1 MSKRILFADG
11 DQMMAEPVNTMLLQ
25 MGHLVQMETSG
36 KEALDTFGNNPSKF
50 DLVVMDVGMP
60 DISGLL
66 LAEKLMRIRSDIPI
80 VLLTGTDEQTRTRA
94 RASGIRWF
102 GMKPVSIIEL
112 TQTVENALTGVI

>member
-11 DQMMAEPVNTMLLQ
+11 DQLMAEPVNTMLLQ
-25 MGHLVQMETSG
+25 MGCLVQMETSG
-36 KEALDTFGNNPSKF
+36 KETLDTFDNNPSKF

-60 DISGLL
+60 DMSGLL

-112 TQTVENALTGVI
+112 TQTVENALIGVA

>member
-1 MSKRILFADG
+1 MNKRILFADG
-11 DQMMAEPVNTMLLQ
+11 DQLMAEPVNTMLVQ
-25 MGHLVQMETSG
+25 MGCLVQMETSG
-36 KEALDTFGNNPSKF
+36 KETLDTFDNNPSKF

-60 DISGLL
+60 DMSGLL

-112 TQTVENALTGVI
+112 TQTVENALTGVA

>member
-1 MSKRILFADG
+1 MGKRILFADG

-25 MGHLVQMETSG
+25 MGHLVQIETSG
-36 KEALDTFGNNPSKF
+36 QEALDTFGNNPSKF

-112 TQTVENALTGVI
+112 TQTVENALTGVA

>member
-11 DQMMAEPVNTMLLQ
+11 DQLMAEPVNTMLLQ
-25 MGHLVQMETSG
+25 MGCLVQMETSG
-36 KEALDTFGNNPSKF
+36 KETLDTFDNNPSKF

-60 DISGLL
+60 DMSGLL

-80 VLLTGTDEQTRTRA
+80 VLLTGADEQTRTRA

-112 TQTVENALTGVI
+112 TQTVENALIGVA

>member
-11 DQMMAEPVNTMLLQ
+11 DQLMAEPVNTMLLQ
-25 MGHLVQMETSG
+25 MGCLVQMETSG
-36 KEALDTFGNNPSKF
+36 KETLDTFDNNPSKF

-60 DISGLL
+60 DMSGLL

-80 VLLTGTDEQTRTRA
+80 VLLTGADEQTRTRA

-112 TQTVENALTGVI
+112 TQTVENALTGVA

>member
-11 DQMMAEPVNTMLLQ
+11 DQLMAEPVNTMLLQ
-25 MGHLVQMETSG
+25 MGCLVQMETSG
-36 KEALDTFGNNPSKF
+36 KETLDTFDNNPSKF

-60 DISGLL
+60 DMSGLL
-66 LAEKLMRIRSDIPI
+66 LAEKLLRIRSDIPI

-112 TQTVENALTGVI
+112 TQTVENALIGVA

>member
-11 DQMMAEPVNTMLLQ
+11 DQMMAEPVNTMLMQ
-25 MGHLVQMETSG
+25 MGHLVQIETSG
-36 KEALDTFGNNPSKF
+36 QEALDTFGNNPSKF

-112 TQTVENALTGVI
+112 TQTVENALTGVA